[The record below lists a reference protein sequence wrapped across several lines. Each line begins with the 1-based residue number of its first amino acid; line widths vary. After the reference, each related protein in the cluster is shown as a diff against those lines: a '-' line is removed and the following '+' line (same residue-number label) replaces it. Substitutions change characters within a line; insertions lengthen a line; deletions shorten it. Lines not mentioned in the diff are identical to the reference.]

1 MAEDGFIIVP
11 HLDPGGTSR
20 DAVEWA
26 NRFVSYGLRVPV
38 LALRTGGL
46 FRLRLHESVPFESL
60 RLGGTFVGLPR
71 LLRRLRSSPGAFVL
85 TNCASSACAV
95 VLYKWLGLFKGRL
108 VFVES
113 VNPAQVL
120 RSNRK
125 AAFAYQ
131 LIHRNA
137 DAMVHISKF
146 GHDYARLL
154 GMPNGRSHYIP
165 NIVTV
170 GNSKRKI
177 VTPARM
183 RLLAVG
189 RLDVVKG
196 YDRLIQAMPSVIR
209 AFPGASLRICGD
221 GDQKQHLQALIESL
235 GLASRVEL
243 LGHVDDVAHEL
254 RQADIFLQTSHFEGM
269 PNALIEALAAGLPVV
284 STSCGGSVRRLLLQL
299 GAGKSLVADDP
310 DFDKAL
316 LVAVTAATDD
326 SINWAEVDARFAEL
340 YDERRNFNYLM
351 HLCRAGTRRK

>member
-1 MAEDGFIIVP
+1 
-11 HLDPGGTSR
+11 
-20 DAVEWA
+20 
-26 NRFVSYGLRVPV
+26 
-38 LALRTGGL
+38 
-46 FRLRLHESVPFESL
+46 
-60 RLGGTFVGLPR
+60 
-71 LLRRLRSSPGAFVL
+71 
-85 TNCASSACAV
+85 V

-131 LIHRNA
+131 VIHRHA
-137 DAMVHISKF
+137 DAVVHISKF
-146 GHDYARLL
+146 GYDYARLL

-165 NIVTV
+165 NIVAT
-170 GNSKRKI
+170 GDSKRKA
-177 VTPARM
+177 VTTASM

-196 YDRLIQAMPSVIR
+196 YDRLIMAMPSVVR

-221 GDQKQHLQALIESL
+221 GDQKQCLQGLIGSL

-254 RQADIFLQTSHFEGM
+254 RQADMFLQTSHFEGM

-284 STSCGGSVRRLLLQL
+284 TTTCGGSVRRLMLQL
-299 GAGKSLVADDP
+299 GAGQSVIGDDL

-316 LVAVTAATDD
+316 LAGISAATNG

-340 YDERRNFNYLM
+340 HNESRNFTYLM
-351 HLCRAGTRRK
+351 KLCLSGARIE